1 MKPRLA
7 QTLRLLTLPALFYAA
22 LCPARAE
29 KLFEFGFNES
39 GPFAISSVDAK
50 SQIALILKN
59 AKGDSADLHGPAGS
73 GVSGKPNDRAFDAS
87 SASGMG
93 KGVGDASDPS
103 RGINYGPVASADE
116 DTGLASGLESYTIQG
131 WFKADREVLGQVARL
146 VCFSID
152 GGKSAIMDLG
162 ASGTGGTLYYGC
174 GANGEAAKVNLR
186 ATPNAF
192 WMIDTWVFFAVT
204 YSKDTFTFYVGS
216 TVETVARA
224 GVSTSPGKTADLRT
238 TLQIGNVVNRQRP
251 FKGWM
256 DNVRVFGAKTGES
269 GALSLQDLETLRVRD
284 VRGE

>member
-1 MKPRLA
+1 
-7 QTLRLLTLPALFYAA
+7 
-22 LCPARAE
+22 
-29 KLFEFGFNES
+29 
-39 GPFAISSVDAK
+39 
-50 SQIALILKN
+50 
-59 AKGDSADLHGPAGS
+59 
-73 GVSGKPNDRAFDAS
+73 
-87 SASGMG
+87 MG

-103 RGINYGPVASADE
+103 RGINYGPVASSDE

-162 ASGTGGTLYYGC
+162 ASGTGGTLYFGSS
-174 GANGEAAKVNLR
+174 ASPTGEVAKVNVR

-204 YSKDTFTFYVGS
+204 YAKDTFTFYVGS
-216 TVETVARA
+216 TTETVARA
-224 GVSTSPGKTADLRT
+224 GVSTSPGKTADLRA

-256 DNVRVFGAKTGES
+256 DNVRVYGSTNGES
-269 GALSLQDLETLRVRD
+269 GALSLQDLEALRVRD